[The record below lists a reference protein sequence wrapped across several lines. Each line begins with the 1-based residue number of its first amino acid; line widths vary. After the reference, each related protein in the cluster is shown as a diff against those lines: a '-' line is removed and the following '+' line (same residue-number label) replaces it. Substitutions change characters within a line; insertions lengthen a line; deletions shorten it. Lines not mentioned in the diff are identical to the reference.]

1 MSLLRNAVVLSAALL
16 ATGSA
21 SAASATSAPCVT
33 WMKPEASLIWKT
45 VTEMPV
51 PISVDWPTG
60 AASARLTALAGSR
73 TLATEILGDRSV
85 SLYNLVLDCPRS
97 ESDECIVALTL
108 DFLDSGGTVIE
119 AESRTANVAMV
130 RGTCGSAFR
139 CIAAGDS
146 YRKWTSVKDGNAVVL
161 VPDGTS
167 SMALDGA
174 SLDIGTA
181 PGWLWLA
188 NLGGGSHTLSK
199 TTDESEYAQA
209 MLRVGG
215 GLLLMLQ

>member
-1 MSLLRNAVVLSAALL
+1 MSLLHNAIVLSAALL
-16 ATGSA
+16 ATASA
-21 SAASATSAPCVT
+21 SAASSTSAPYIT
-33 WMKPEASLIWKT
+33 WLKPEASLIWKT

-51 PISVDWPTG
+51 PISIDWPTG
-60 AASARLTALAGSR
+60 AASARLTAVAGSR
-73 TLATEILGDRSV
+73 TLATEIIDDRSV
-85 SLYNLVLDCPRS
+85 SLYDLVLDCPGS

-108 DFLDSGGTVIE
+108 DFLDSGGAVIE
-119 AESRTANVAMV
+119 AESRSANLAMV
-130 RGTCGSAFR
+130 RGTCGGSFR
-139 CIAAGDS
+139 CITVGDS
-146 YRKWTSVKDGNAVVL
+146 SHKWTSVKDGNAVVP

-188 NLGGGSHTLSK
+188 SLDVGNHVLSK

-209 MLRVGG
+209 ILRVGG
-215 GLLLMLQ
+215 GLLLMLW